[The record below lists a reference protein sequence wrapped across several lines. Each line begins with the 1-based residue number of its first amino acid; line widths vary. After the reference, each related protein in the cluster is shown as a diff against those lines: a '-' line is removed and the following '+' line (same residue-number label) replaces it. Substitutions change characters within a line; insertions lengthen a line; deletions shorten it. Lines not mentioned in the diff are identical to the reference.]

1 MAENLEGAKFASEEQ
16 LNTAKTELRDAL
28 DALETAY
35 KQGDAAAIE
44 AAEDAVAKAD
54 AANTL
59 ATNTNDGLKTLQD
72 AFNNLDKGLSEEDVK
87 LLAIAALQDE
97 TKLPEGGQA
106 IESVFAQ
113 NVIALVGTF
122 AEINAENI
130 GAGTI
135 SGNTLQSSEPI
146 SEEDDRPK

>member
-1 MAENLEGAKFASEEQ
+1 MQ
-16 LNTAKTELRDAL
+16 
-28 DALETAY
+28 
-35 KQGDAAAIE
+35 
-44 AAEDAVAKAD
+44 
-54 AANTL
+54 
-59 ATNTNDGLKTLQD
+59 TLQE
-72 AFNNLDKGLSEEDVK
+72 AFDNFDGGLSEEDVK

-113 NVIALVGTF
+113 NVLALVGTF
-122 AEINAENI
+122 VKINAENI